1 MMGSRHPSRAD
12 VAGCR
17 SSVGRRP
24 RTTNFRMF
32 GLFATT
38 LSRAGGMQISSI
50 LEEQFIAIDLP
61 AEGKEEALNSLVDML
76 GASPKVRDLEKVRQ
90 AILERERLMSTGV
103 GHGFAIPHG
112 KTDALEDILAAFA
125 VTRQPIDFQALDNQP
140 VQLIFM
146 LVGRETHV
154 GTHLKLL
161 SRISRLMNNEEFR
174 RQLLAAANAQ
184 EVLRLFDQ
192 EEHRYFEG

>member
-1 MMGSRHPSRAD
+1 
-12 VAGCR
+12 
-17 SSVGRRP
+17 
-24 RTTNFRMF
+24 MF
-32 GLFATT
+32 GLFAKNVP
-38 LSRAGGMQISSI
+38 SPGGMQISAI

-61 AEGKEEALNSLVDML
+61 SEGKEEALNSMVDML
-76 GASPKVRDLEKVRQ
+76 GASSKVRDLEKVRQ

-125 VTRQPIDFQALDNQP
+125 ITRKPIDFQALDNQP

-161 SRISRLMNNEEFR
+161 SRISRLMNNEDFR
-174 RQLLAAANAQ
+174 RQLLTAGSSQ